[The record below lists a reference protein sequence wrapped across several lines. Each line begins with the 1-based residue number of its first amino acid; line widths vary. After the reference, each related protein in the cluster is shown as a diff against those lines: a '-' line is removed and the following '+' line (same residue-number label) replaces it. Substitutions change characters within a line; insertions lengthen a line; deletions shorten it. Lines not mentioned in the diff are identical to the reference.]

1 MKTTKN
7 LVIWGICIG
16 LATFFIYKG
25 INKHWLN
32 PCKVY
37 GPESTVPAEY
47 TSLITSMCK
56 SGFLKMIGLL
66 QVVSG
71 ILLLIP
77 RTRMIGAILLLP
89 IIFNIFMI
97 HAFLDNRLDEL
108 VESGIPL
115 LGNIIL
121 IVLLYPKWK
130 SIIGK

>member
-1 MKTTKN
+1 MKSTKN
-7 LVIWGICIG
+7 ILVWGISIG
-16 LATFFIYKG
+16 LAAFFIYKG

-37 GPESTVPAEY
+37 GPDSTVPPEY
-47 TSLITSMCK
+47 IQLITAMCT

-66 QVVSG
+66 QAISG

-77 RTRMIGAILLLP
+77 RTRLIGAILLLP

-97 HAFLDNRLDEL
+97 HAFLDNRPDEL

-115 LGNIIL
+115 LGNVILIIL
-121 IVLLYPKWK
+121 MYDKWK
-130 SIIGK
+130 SLIGK